1 LAQPAAIDRNNVQV
15 IRRDA
20 ALNPQAGRRRS
31 IAAVCGPPPR
41 EERAFA
47 GTSARP
53 LDSLENAMADTAP
66 QGVNAPNAPAAIMR
80 HPASAGSG
88 ALSGSG
94 LIDPD
99 HGAPKPA
106 TNVHSGA
113 VAAALAAYAWFI
125 MIAWIAFG
133 RGYAALDLVVVV
145 LISVV
150 LLGLLA
156 GGAMMS
162 RNMTPDRETTRT
174 FAQFVN
180 GRVDIETGRVS
191 GRDALVQIVVMP
203 ILLAIGG
210 TVIAAVWII
219 VSH

>member
-1 LAQPAAIDRNNVQV
+1 MPAA
-15 IRRDA
+15 
-20 ALNPQAGRRRS
+20 
-31 IAAVCGPPPR
+31 
-41 EERAFA
+41 
-47 GTSARP
+47 
-53 LDSLENAMADTAP
+53 AP
-66 QGVNAPNAPAAIMR
+66 QRVNSPNTPATIMR
-80 HPASAGSG
+80 HPATASAGAPSGSDLVGPNHG
-88 ALSGSG
+88 AL
-94 LIDPD
+94 
-99 HGAPKPA
+99 KPA

-125 MIAWIAFG
+125 VVAWIAFG

-162 RNMTPDRETTRT
+162 RNVTPDRETTRT

-191 GRDALVQIVVMP
+191 GRDALVQIVIMP

-210 TVIAAVWII
+210 TVIAAVWIV

>member
-1 LAQPAAIDRNNVQV
+1 MPA
-15 IRRDA
+15 
-20 ALNPQAGRRRS
+20 
-31 IAAVCGPPPR
+31 
-41 EERAFA
+41 
-47 GTSARP
+47 
-53 LDSLENAMADTAP
+53 TAP
-66 QGVNAPNAPAAIMR
+66 QRVNAPNAPAAIMR
-80 HPASAGSG
+80 HPASAGSV

-99 HGAPKPA
+99 HGATKPA
-106 TNVHSGA
+106 TTVHSGA